1 MDIINHPKNVYH
13 KFSLGTHSIIN
24 TPQNESTERE
34 IYKHTALHLT
44 TDFLYD
50 SQFKKNNSHINIHN
64 YKRIF
69 SKTRNERLIYGSDIL
84 NKVLDQLHKKHHTKS
99 NSLKHKQHTQLTI
112 PKQLKPLT
120 RFNSCNQ
127 IFNTTNKTEYTVK
140 RSFRSIS
147 NSSRT
152 QRCYE
157 RVMYSPKCLKGTLSG
172 IIKKIDKEKKNIK
185 IVPGLK
191 ALNAKKLKFDGLGDV
206 KDKFDMVVNARKEVY
221 SERKKN
227 NIIKYRKSM
236 YKYPAINLFIYGNKN
251 NCDVVEK
258 TNVKLRN
265 IAEERETI
273 MQLKE
278 LQEQQRIMN
287 NNNTNQ
293 YIYY

>member
-1 MDIINHPKNVYH
+1 MDIINHQKNVYH
-13 KFSLGTHSIIN
+13 KFSLGSHSLIN
-24 TPQNESTERE
+24 TPKHNSTERE

-69 SKTRNERLIYGSDIL
+69 SKARNERLIYGSDIL
-84 NKVLDQLHKKHHTKS
+84 TKVLDQLREKHHVKS
-99 NSLKHKQHTQLTI
+99 NSLKHKIHTQLTI
-112 PKQLKPLT
+112 PKYSKPLT

-140 RSFRSIS
+140 RNFRSICS
-147 NSSRT
+147 SSRT

-157 RVMYSPKCLKGTLSG
+157 RVLYSPKCLKGTLSG
-172 IIKKIDKEKKNIK
+172 IIEKIDKEKKNIK

-191 ALNAKKLKFDGLGDV
+191 ALNEKKLKWDGLVDV

-221 SERKKN
+221 SERKRNK
-227 NIIKYRKSM
+227 IIKFRKGM
-236 YKYPAINLFIYGNKN
+236 FKYPAINLFIYGNKD

-258 TNVKLRN
+258 TNMKLRN
-265 IAEERETI
+265 IAEERQTI
-273 MQLKE
+273 RQLKE
-278 LQEQQRIMN
+278 LQERQRTIN
-287 NNNTNQ
+287 NNQHVN
-293 YIYY
+293 

>member
-1 MDIINHPKNVYH
+1 MDIINHHKNVYH

-24 TPQNESTERE
+24 TPQNESAERE

-84 NKVLDQLHKKHHTKS
+84 NKVLEQLHKKHHTKS

-112 PKQLKPLT
+112 PKHSKPLT

-140 RSFRSIS
+140 RGFRSIS

-152 QRCYE
+152 QRCYKH
-157 RVMYSPKCLKGTLSG
+157 VMYSPKCLKGTLSG

-191 ALNAKKLKFDGLGDV
+191 VLNAKKLKWDGLGDNI

-227 NIIKYRKSM
+227 NIIKYRKGM
-236 YKYPAINLFIYGNKN
+236 YKYPAINLFIYGNKD

-265 IAEERETI
+265 IAEERDTI
-273 MQLKE
+273 RQLKD
-278 LQEQQRIMN
+278 LQERQRIMN
-287 NNNTNQ
+287 NIN
-293 YIYY
+293 

>member
-1 MDIINHPKNVYH
+1 
-13 KFSLGTHSIIN
+13 
-24 TPQNESTERE
+24 
-34 IYKHTALHLT
+34 
-44 TDFLYD
+44 
-50 SQFKKNNSHINIHN
+50 
-64 YKRIF
+64 
-69 SKTRNERLIYGSDIL
+69 
-84 NKVLDQLHKKHHTKS
+84 
-99 NSLKHKQHTQLTI
+99 
-112 PKQLKPLT
+112 
-120 RFNSCNQ
+120 
-127 IFNTTNKTEYTVK
+127 
-140 RSFRSIS
+140 
-147 NSSRT
+147 
-152 QRCYE
+152 
-157 RVMYSPKCLKGTLSG
+157 MYSPKCLKGKLSG

-191 ALNAKKLKFDGLGDV
+191 VLNAKKLKFDGLGDV

-287 NNNTNQ
+287 NNNINQ
-293 YIYY
+293 YIHY